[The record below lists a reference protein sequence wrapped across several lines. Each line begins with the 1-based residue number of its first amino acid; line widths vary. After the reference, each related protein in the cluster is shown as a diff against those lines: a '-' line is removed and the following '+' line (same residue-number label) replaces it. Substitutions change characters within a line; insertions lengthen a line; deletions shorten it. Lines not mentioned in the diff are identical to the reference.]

1 MYNKNFRSLLG
12 AYFLA
17 HGFEDYRRGWLKGP
31 YFSCPFCG
39 REGKLGVNP
48 STDFYHCFRCNSKG
62 NLLDLV
68 LILERLETFNEGL
81 KVLEQYKDSGYR
93 IKEERVELKQ
103 LAPMILPEGFRLLNQ
118 GTSQIAKSARAY
130 IKKRGFDVDQVAKRG
145 WGYATDPTHFGYLII
160 PYYQNHQIVY
170 YNARNFL
177 SNGPRYLNPEI
188 GDSSLGKSQILYNEE
203 ALYMY
208 KSVFLCEGVINAT
221 TISPERGICTAGKY
235 LSAYQI
241 NKIIKSPV
249 ERVIICLDGDAID
262 KAIQLALELC
272 MFKSVKVIEFPKD
285 KDAND
290 LGLKKTFKLIYN
302 TRYLNYPQLIQLRN
316 EKAI

>member
-12 AYFLA
+12 TYFLA

-130 IKKRGFDVDQVAKRG
+130 IKGRGFDPNQLSKLG
-145 WGYATDPTHFGYLII
+145 WGYSTDEKHFGYLII
-160 PYYQNHQIVY
+160 PYYKDRKIIY

-177 SNGPRYLNPEI
+177 STGPRYLNPDIEE
-188 GDSSLGKSQILYNEE
+188 SSLGKSQILYNEE

-208 KSVFLCEGVINAT
+208 KSVYLCEGVFNAIT
-221 TISPERGICTAGKY
+221 LSQNRGICTAGKFV
-235 LSAYQI
+235 SSYQE

-249 ERVIICLDGDAID
+249 ERIILCLDGDAIEQ
-262 KAIQLALELC
+262 AIQLALKLC
-272 MFKSVKVIEFPKD
+272 LYKQVKLVIFPKD

-290 LGLKKTFKLIYN
+290 LGLRKSLHLIYN
-302 TRYLNYPQLIQLRN
+302 TKYMNYQELIQLKH
-316 EKAI
+316 ELT